1 MAYTEK
7 FQRLADTARAQVVA
21 VEPDEVDTLIDAGA
35 IALDIRDP
43 DEHATDHI
51 ADSMNI
57 SRGKLE
63 MIVEAEIP
71 DLDTTILCYCNAVNR
86 GALSAA
92 TLRSMGYVNARY
104 INGGL
109 NAYNAL
115 ESARGFEGSN

>member
-7 FQRLADTARAQVVA
+7 FQRLADTARAPVAA
-21 VEPDEVDTLIDAGA
+21 VERDEVDAGA

-51 ADSMNI
+51 ANSMNI

-63 MIVEAEIP
+63 MIVEAKIP
-71 DLDTTILCYCNAVNR
+71 DLDTTTLRYCNAVNR

-92 TLRSMGYVNARY
+92 TLRSMGSVNARY

>member
-7 FQRLADTARAQVVA
+7 FQRLADDARAQVSP
-21 VEPDEVDTLIDAGA
+21 VEAADVDGLMAQGA

-43 DEHATDHI
+43 DEHATGHI
-51 ADSMNI
+51 AQSLNI

-63 MIVEAEIP
+63 MIVETEIP
-71 DLDTTILCYCNAVNR
+71 DLDATILCYCNAVNR

-92 TLRSMGYVNARY
+92 TLTAMGYTNARY

-109 NAYNAL
+109 NAYKAL
-115 ESARGFEGSN
+115 ESTASPESSN

>member
-7 FQRLADTARAQVVA
+7 FQQLADDALSQVDGVRP
-21 VEPDEVDTLIDAGA
+21 EDVDALIADGA
-35 IALDIRDP
+35 IALDIRDKE
-43 DEHATDHI
+43 EHDADHI
-51 ADSMNI
+51 DGSLNL

-63 MIVEAEIP
+63 MSIEDTIP

-92 TLRSMGYVNARY
+92 SLKNMGYHNAKF

-109 NAYNAL
+109 NRYRKV
-115 ESARGFEGSN
+115 SAN

>member
-7 FQRLADTARAQVVA
+7 FQRLADTARAHVAA
-21 VEPDEVDTLIDAGA
+21 VEPDDIDTLVDVGA
-35 IALDIRDP
+35 IALGIRDP

-51 ADSMNI
+51 ANSMNI
-57 SRGKLE
+57 SRAKLE
-63 MIVEAEIP
+63 MIVEAKIP
-71 DLDTTILCYCNAVNR
+71 DLDTTILCFSNAVNR

-92 TLRSMGYVNARY
+92 TLRSRGYVNARF